1 MCSESHYCTLAEYII
16 CALPSQAVT
25 SQRGCR
31 VPGNHYQPLM
41 ILSKLEHSWHGGG
54 RGFIPAAT
62 TLRALRAHG
71 SPGQD
76 CSSMNSPL
84 GDGLRDAEAM
94 GTLHGPGSH
103 YGDQGWHPG
112 QGHLHLPHKEPS
124 PAGSAHR
131 TPPQGDTSDP
141 KHCSALS
148 LAGGTTKKPRV
159 VFFGV

>member
-76 CSSMNSPL
+76 CSSMDSPL
-84 GDGLRDAEAM
+84 GDGLRDAEAV

-103 YGDQGWHPG
+103 CGDQVGTLGRGTCTCPTRNPAQGAVPTTPHPRVTPSTA
-112 QGHLHLPHKEPS
+112 LPS
-124 PAGSAHR
+124 PWLV
-131 TPPQGDTSDP
+131 
-141 KHCSALS
+141 ALQ
-148 LAGGTTKKPRV
+148 KNPRV